1 MAVKPETNFIAQLHK
16 RLPKEVYRMKNHNP
30 YTGGVPDCWYS
41 GKGGDLWVEYKW
53 LPVIPKNAN
62 IRPKALLSPLQS
74 AWLDGRHEEERS
86 VCVIIGCPE
95 GGVILN
101 DLQWS
106 QEITP
111 QDFKSKLLSKD
122 AIARWISERTSYS
135 RSRLASLG
143 C

>member
-1 MAVKPETNFIAQLHK
+1 MSAKPETNFIAQLHK

-101 DLQWS
+101 DLQFHFHFHIFS
-106 QEITP
+106 LPLLEI
-111 QDFKSKLLSKD
+111 FLSN
-122 AIARWISERTSYS
+122 
-135 RSRLASLG
+135 LQP
-143 C
+143 